1 MYLQF
6 STNTTR
12 LCLCVPTLRALAPT
26 RCRKRKEKK
35 RSSGCNNIRWRSDR
49 GAGLY
54 RQLAPI
60 VAACRLLLLLSKQAS
75 SSSSPPG
82 RGLALI
88 SSAPPQEPCTPRP
101 SFPIYPY
108 VAPNGDGLPLLGGSP
123 RHASIVSCMPIHIL
137 FVYFVV
143 EKSCS
148 ILVVVVIV
156 MLRLLVVLLYH

>member
-82 RGLALI
+82 RGLALG
-88 SSAPPQEPCTPRP
+88 SSSRAVYAASLFPYLSVRGAKWRRPAAARWIASPCFHRFLHADT
-101 SFPIYPY
+101 YPFCIFC
-108 VAPNGDGLPLLGGSP
+108 G
-123 RHASIVSCMPIHIL
+123 
-137 FVYFVV
+137 
-143 EKSCS
+143 
-148 ILVVVVIV
+148 
-156 MLRLLVVLLYH
+156 